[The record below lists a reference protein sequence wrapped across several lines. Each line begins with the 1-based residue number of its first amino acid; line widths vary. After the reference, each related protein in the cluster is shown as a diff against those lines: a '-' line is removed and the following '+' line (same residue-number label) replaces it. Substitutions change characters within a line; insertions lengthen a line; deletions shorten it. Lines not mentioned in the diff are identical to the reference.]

1 MPTRRSILKAAG
13 GLALVPLINLPAR
26 AAEKV
31 PLDDPA
37 AVGLKYVEDAAEAV
51 GRVDKMGVAAAD
63 QHCANCRFMGAVT
76 DGWGPCMLFQ
86 QRLVA
91 AEGWCAGWVPAA

>member
-1 MPTRRSILKAAG
+1 MPSRRQLLKMAG
-13 GLALVPLINLPAR
+13 GLALLPAINLPVF

-37 AVGLKYVEDAAEAV
+37 AKALKYVEDASQAT

-63 QHCANCRFMGAVT
+63 QLCTNCRFYVAA
-76 DGWGPCMLFQ
+76 DGGYGPCVLFQ
-86 QRLVA
+86 NRLVA
-91 AEGWCAGWVPAA
+91 GAGWCAGWVPTA

>member
-13 GLALVPLINLPAR
+13 GLALLPLVNVTVN

-37 AVGLKYVEDAAEAV
+37 AVALKYVEDANQAV
-51 GRVDKMGVAAAD
+51 GRVE
-63 QHCANCRFMGAVT
+63 CRG
-76 DGWGPCMLFQ
+76 GKLEEIPRGK
-86 QRLVA
+86 
-91 AEGWCAGWVPAA
+91 VPS